1 MHEHMKRK
9 CMFCQ
14 NIYKKRGGKT
24 MKKQNSNEAQ
34 VTKSDGPKSVGQ
46 NEPGECRVESVV
58 VSASEAIEGGLH
70 MLSIPP
76 LWQET
81 QGQGIKVAVLDT
93 GIAYNHP
100 DLSEAISEC
109 EDFTDSKAGPAD
121 LDGHGTH
128 VAGIIAARK
137 DGNGVVGV
145 APMAELL
152 IGKVLGDNGTGSFE
166 ALEKGIHWAVNRKA
180 DIISLSL
187 GSSLYDESVHKAIK
201 KAVEKGIFVIC
212 AAGNHGQDLDAV
224 QYPAKLP
231 ETVAVGAIDRHLNVT
246 AYSSRGDRVDI
257 VAPGEKVLS
266 TYPPKI
272 FAVLNGTSMATPFV
286 SGVVALMLAKH
297 RNPDYDSKTKVETQK
312 DLIEHLRKT
321 AIDIGPTGPDPD
333 SGFGLINP
341 EDLLS
346 LQESGGPE
354 FIKQEYSTE
363 AEI

>member
-1 MHEHMKRK
+1 
-9 CMFCQ
+9 
-14 NIYKKRGGKT
+14 
-24 MKKQNSNEAQ
+24 MKKENLNEVE

-46 NEPGECRVESVV
+46 NEPGEFKVESVV
-58 VSASEAIEGGLH
+58 VSPPGTIEGGLH
-70 MLSIPP
+70 MLSIPS

-81 QGQGIKVAVLDT
+81 RGQGIKVAVLDT

-100 DLSEAISEC
+100 HLSEAIGEC
-109 EDFTDSKAGPAD
+109 EDFTGSKAGPAD

-137 DGNGVVGV
+137 DGSGVVGV

-152 IGKVLGDNGTGSFE
+152 IGKVLGDNGTGLFK
-166 ALEKGIHWAVNRKA
+166 ALEKGIRWAINREA

-187 GSSLYDESVHKAIK
+187 GSSLYDESVHDAVK

-212 AAGNHGQDLDAV
+212 AAGNHGRDLDAV
-224 QYPAKLP
+224 QYPAKFP
-231 ETVAVGAIDRHLNVT
+231 ETVAVGAIDRNFNVT
-246 AYSSRGDRVDI
+246 DYSSRGDRVDI
-257 VAPGEKVLS
+257 AAPGEKVLS
-266 TYPPKI
+266 TYPPRI

-297 RNPDYDSKTKVETQK
+297 RNPEYESKTPVVTQK

-341 EDLLS
+341 VDLLN
-346 LQESGGPE
+346 LQEPGEPE
-354 FIKQEYSTE
+354 FIK
-363 AEI
+363 